1 MVVSERRPLAV
12 FVTTPDG
19 ETARRVARTLVEEGL
34 AACGQALPGLTSIY
48 RWEGRIHEEA
58 EVLLLL
64 KTFEDRFEEL
74 CARVVTLH
82 PYEVPQVT
90 AVPLAAVHGPYLA
103 WMDEGV
109 PAP

>member
-1 MVVSERRPLAV
+1 MVPERRPLAV
-12 FVTTPDG
+12 SVTTPDA
-19 ETARRVARTLVEEGL
+19 ETALRIARTLVQEGL
-34 AACGQALPGLTSIY
+34 AACGQVLPGLTSVY
-48 RWEGRIHEEA
+48 RWEGRIHEEG
-58 EVLLLL
+58 EMLLFL

-74 CARVVTLH
+74 CARVVALH

-90 AVPLAAVHGPYLA
+90 AVPLTAVHGPYLV